1 MGFYSVAL
9 NERWNP
15 RAIQS
20 APFGEVLS
28 LSCRKQERRGRPLGA
43 VAYVQKTGTA
53 LASLLDPNDVIT
65 PNRTVDIDF
74 SFYIAI

>member
-1 MGFYSVAL
+1 
-9 NERWNP
+9 
-15 RAIQS
+15 
-20 APFGEVLS
+20 VLS